1 MANADSIENVVRR
14 AARESGMSML
24 ELSKRTGL
32 GYQTVYGFCSQS
44 RGITLE
50 SAGKL
55 CELLGLEL
63 RPVKRRKRR

>member
-1 MANADSIENVVRR
+1 
-14 AARESGMSML
+14 ML

-32 GYQTVYGFCSQS
+32 GYQTVYGFAVQS

-63 RPVKRRKRR
+63 RAVKRRKRR